1 MKKPLL
7 TLLLPLLLAATLLC
21 TLRDKDG
28 PTPSAPAHVAA
39 AAAAPATQP
48 SRLAIPSPA
57 DQRAAFEAVVQKM
70 EDQNEKLREHATKA
84 FSNMSPKLERRLLA
98 TVMRFREPRCRQLFS
113 TWKLDAETADAAIK
127 LIEAH
132 QAEVMTRRRDF
143 LMSGIH
149 GAPDY
154 RIDKSVNQALAEVQL
169 TALLGEARSAELR
182 ALEKQIDAEYLA
194 RALRNAAD

>member
-7 TLLLPLLLAATLLC
+7 ALLLPLLLVATLLC

-28 PTPSAPAHVAA
+28 PAPTSRAPAPVV
-39 AAAAPATQP
+39 AAPATQP

-57 DQRAAFEAVVQKM
+57 DQKAAFEAVVKKM

-84 FSNMSPKLERRLLA
+84 FSNMSPKLQQRLLA
-98 TVMRFREPRCRQLFS
+98 TVMRFREPRIRQLFS
-113 TWKLDAETADAAIK
+113 TWKLDPQTADAAIK
-127 LIEAH
+127 LIEEH

-182 ALEKQIDAEYLA
+182 ALEKKLDDEYLA
-194 RALRNAAD
+194 RALRNATD